1 MADDI
6 AITPGAGATV
16 ATDQLAGGEHYQL
29 IKLAYGALDTANLVT
44 STTTNP
50 FPVALSDNDNN
61 LVSTNNST
69 TSTLANDAVWTA
81 TGDDV
86 SAYAAVTVTLDSSH
100 DSAASG
106 MTFQFSTDNSNWDD
120 VYTFSYTAADGSR
133 RFQFPVTSQYFRNVY
148 TNGGVT
154 QTHFRVQTILHKQNV
169 LTSIHNLSADMDPDR
184 SAQVVKS
191 VLYAQAAGSG
201 DFTAVDATAGG
212 NLKMSLEEITDPI
225 GGGTEAAALRVT
237 IANDSTGVV
246 SVDDGGGALTVDGT
260 VTETNSAAI
269 KTAVELIDNAISG
282 TEMQV
287 DVVAALPAG
296 SNAIGKLA
304 ANTGVDIGDV
314 DVTSISAGSNLIGDV
329 GISGARTSG
338 GATHYRNIDVDET
351 EDAIKASAGQVYFI
365 QCTNLDA
372 TVIYLHFY
380 DAGTGS
386 VTVGTTTP
394 DLTFAVPTQGDGN
407 GAGFVLNIPNG
418 IAFATAITVAA
429 TTTVGGAGGPGA
441 NEVILNVGY
450 A

>member
-1 MADDI
+1 MADNV
-6 AITPGAGATV
+6 AITAGAGTTV
-16 ATDQLAGGEHYQL
+16 ATDQVAGGEHYQL

-246 SVDDGGGALTVDGT
+246 SV
-260 VTETNSAAI
+260 
-269 KTAVELIDNAISG
+269 
-282 TEMQV
+282 
-287 DVVAALPAG
+287 
-296 SNAIGKLA
+296 
-304 ANTGVDIGDV
+304 
-314 DVTSISAGSNLIGDV
+314 
-329 GISGARTSG
+329 
-338 GATHYRNIDVDET
+338 
-351 EDAIKASAGQVYFI
+351 
-365 QCTNLDA
+365 
-372 TVIYLHFY
+372 
-380 DAGTGS
+380 
-386 VTVGTTTP
+386 
-394 DLTFAVPTQGDGN
+394 
-407 GAGFVLNIPNG
+407 
-418 IAFATAITVAA
+418 
-429 TTTVGGAGGPGA
+429 
-441 NEVILNVGY
+441 
-450 A
+450 